1 MIIKGKNFPGGIHP
15 FYGKEFTQG
24 GKTEPL
30 PLPDKVIIPLSQHIG
45 APCKPLVAVGA
56 LVKIGELI
64 GETTGFVAA
73 PIHASISGK
82 VIHVGPAPHPGGNH
96 ILSITIESDKKDE
109 WIGGIEEHPDYLNL
123 DIETIKKM
131 ITQAGVVGLGG
142 AAFPTHVKLNPPKE
156 KKIHTLIL
164 NGVECEPYLT
174 SDHRLMV
181 EQSKEVIE
189 GLKILTRVL
198 GVKKVYIGIEDNKP
212 DALRVMEEAVKNE
225 GSRLVETQVVELET
239 KYPQGGEK
247 QLIQAILGLEVPNGG
262 LPMDL
267 GLVVQNVGTAA
278 AIYEAVRYGRPLID
292 RIITVTGRGV
302 RQPKNIR
309 VRIGTRIQDI
319 IDFCGGFAG
328 EPGKVIMG
336 GPMMG
341 PAQYTLDTPVVKGT
355 GGILIFPKE
364 EVSIEESRA
373 CIRCAACIEACPV
386 GLLPNM
392 LSVTAEVLNFTEARK
407 FHPLS
412 CIECGCCSYVCP
424 SRRPIVHQIRH
435 IKMDIASTKKKVV
448 MVS

>member
-1 MIIKGKNFPGGIHP
+1 MIQRGNRFPGGIHP

-24 GKTEPL
+24 GKTETV
-30 PLPDKVIIPLSQHIG
+30 PLPDKVTIPLSQHIG
-45 APCKPLVAVGA
+45 APCKALVSVGA
-56 LVKIGELI
+56 LVRKGEMI
-64 GETTGFVAA
+64 GETTGVVAA
-73 PIHASISGK
+73 PIHASLSGK
-82 VIHVGPAPHPGGNH
+82 VTAVGPAPHPGGS
-96 ILSITIESDKKDE
+96 LVPSITIESDKKDE
-109 WIGGIEEHPDYLNL
+109 WIHGLEEHSDYLDL
-123 DIETIKKM
+123 DADTLRKI
-131 ITQAGVVGLGG
+131 ITKAGVVGLGG
-142 AAFPTHVKLNPPKE
+142 AAFPTHVKLNPPKD

-174 SDHRLMV
+174 ADHRLMV
-181 EQSKEVIE
+181 EQTSEMIE
-189 GLKILTRVL
+189 GLKILVRIL
-198 GVKKVYIGIEDNKP
+198 GVQKVYIGIEDNKP
-212 DALRVMEEAVKNE
+212 DALKIVEAAVEKE
-225 GSRLVETQVVELET
+225 GRNLVETRVVSLET

-278 AIYEAVRYGRPLID
+278 AIYEAVRFGRPLIE

-302 RQPKNIR
+302 LQPKNLR
-309 VRIGTRIQDI
+309 VRIGTPIRDVIR
-319 IDFCGGFAG
+319 FCGGFAG

-341 PAQYTLDTPVVKGT
+341 PAQYTLDVPIVKGT

-364 EVSIEESRA
+364 EVSVEESRA
-373 CIRCAACIEACPV
+373 CIRCSACIEACPV

-392 LSVTAEVLNFTEARK
+392 LSVTAEALNFAEAKK
-407 FHPLS
+407 FHPFS

-435 IKMDIASTKKKVV
+435 IKMDLSSTRKKVV
-448 MVS
+448 TVG

>member
-1 MIIKGKNFPGGIHP
+1 MILKGNKFPGGIHP

-24 GKTEPL
+24 GKTEVL
-30 PLPDKVIIPLSQHIG
+30 PLPDKVVIPLSQHIG

-56 LVKIGELI
+56 LVKKGELI
-64 GETTGFVAA
+64 GETSERVTA

-82 VIHVGPAPHPGGNH
+82 VTHIGPSPHPGGNQ
-96 ILSITIESDKKDE
+96 ILSITIESDKNDE
-109 WIGGIEEHPDYLNL
+109 WIGGFEEHPDYLDL
-123 DIETIKKM
+123 DLATLRAI
-131 ITQAGVVGLGG
+131 ITRTGVVGLGG
-142 AAFPTHVKLNPPKE
+142 AAFPTHVKLNPPKD
-156 KKIHTLIL
+156 KNIHTLIL

-174 SDHRLMV
+174 ADHRIMV
-181 EQSKEVIE
+181 EQPKEVIE
-189 GLKILTRVL
+189 GLKILTRIL
-198 GVKKVYIGIEDNKP
+198 GVQKAYIGIEDNKP
-212 DALRVMEEAVKNE
+212 DALRIMEEAVKQE
-225 GSRLVETQVVELET
+225 GSRLVETRVVELET

-247 QLIQAILGLEVPNGG
+247 QLIQAILGLEVPYGG

-267 GLVVQNVGTAA
+267 GVVVQNVGTAA

-292 RIITVTGRGV
+292 RIITITGRGV
-302 RQPKNIR
+302 VQPKNLR
-309 VRIGTRIQDI
+309 VRIGTQVRDI
-319 IDFCGGFAG
+319 LNFCGGFAG

-341 PAQYTLDTPVVKGT
+341 PAQYTLDVPIVKGT
-355 GGILIFPKE
+355 GGILVFPKE

-373 CIRCAACIEACPV
+373 CIRCCACIEACPV

-392 LSVTAEVLNFTEARK
+392 LSVTAEVLNFTEAK
-407 FHPLS
+407 KYHPLA

-435 IKMDIASTKKKVV
+435 IKMDLASNKKKVV